1 MVKKPIQ
8 MALVACIAVASSPVF
23 GESLPTPVVASGNRF
38 GLELLAAVDAPN
50 TNRFLSPF
58 SVRTA
63 LAMTSLGA
71 DGQTLDQMNGTL
83 GFADRD
89 QAGAF
94 GRMGGSLVAQYA
106 GTDSTLSV
114 ANRIWIDRTFPIL
127 DTFKSACRQDFGAE
141 AESADFA
148 SSPDRERAVINQWV
162 SDQTHGKIDEL
173 FQPGTID
180 SMTRMVLANA
190 IYFKANWKHP
200 FSADATKDGKFQQA
214 DGTTS
219 PARLMQ
225 QESRFAYGED
235 VDFQVL
241 EMPYSGDKL
250 SMVVLLPKD
259 PSSMPPMSE
268 WLSDASKLK
277 SLEPMQVALTLP
289 KFTIRTQLDLAG
301 PLKKLGMTDA
311 FNAVAADFGRMSASG
326 QLFIS
331 AVVHE
336 AFIEVDETGT
346 EAAAATGVAIALKMA
361 PKDPL
366 VVFKADRPFL
376 FFIRDTRSGTV
387 LFVGR
392 LSKL

>member
-1 MVKKPIQ
+1 MANHIIRTALATCMVLAPSAAFAQ
-8 MALVACIAVASSPVF
+8 SP
-23 GESLPTPVVASGNRF
+23 PTPLVASGNRF
-38 GLELLAAVDAPN
+38 GSELLAAVDAPK

-71 DGQTLDQMNGTL
+71 DGQTLDQMNATL

-94 GRMGGSLVAQYA
+94 GRMGGSLVAQHA

-114 ANRIWIDRTFPIL
+114 ANRIWIDRRFPIL

-148 SSPDRERAVINQWV
+148 SSPDSERGKINQWV
-162 SDQTHGKIDEL
+162 SDQTQGKIDEL

-190 IYFKANWKHP
+190 IYFKADWKHP
-200 FSADATKDGKFQQA
+200 FSTDATTDGQFRQA
-214 DGTTS
+214 DGTTAQ
-219 PARLMQ
+219 ARLMQ
-225 QESRFAYGED
+225 QESRLAYGED
-235 VDFQVL
+235 ADFQVL
-241 EMPYSGDKL
+241 EMPYSDEKL

-259 PSSMPPMSE
+259 PAAMPPASA
-268 WLSDASKLK
+268 WLSDAAKLQ
-277 SLEPMQVALTLP
+277 SLESRQVVVTLP
-289 KFTIRTQLDLAG
+289 KFTIRTQLDLSG

-311 FNAVAADFGRMSASG
+311 FDAETADFRRMSSG
-326 QLFIS
+326 GRLFIS

-346 EAAAATGVAIALKMA
+346 EAAAATGVAMTFKMA
-361 PKDPL
+361 PKDPP
-366 VVFKADRPFL
+366 VVFQADRPFW
-376 FFIRDTRSGTV
+376 FFIRDIQSGTV

>member
-1 MVKKPIQ
+1 
-8 MALVACIAVASSPVF
+8 MANHLIRTALATCIILGPSAAFAQSPA
-23 GESLPTPVVASGNRF
+23 TPLVASGNRF
-38 GLELLAAVDAPN
+38 GAELLAAVDAPN

-71 DGQTLDQMNGTL
+71 DGKTLDQMNTTL

-89 QAGAF
+89 QVGAF
-94 GRMGGSLVAQYA
+94 GRMGGSLVAQHA
-106 GTDSTLSV
+106 GTDSTLSM
-114 ANRIWIDRTFPIL
+114 ANRIWIDRRFPIL
-127 DTFKSACRQDFGAE
+127 DTFKSACRQDFGAQ

-162 SDQTHGKIDEL
+162 SDQTKGKIDEL

-200 FSADATKDGKFQQA
+200 FSADVTTDGKFRQA
-214 DGTTS
+214 DGTTAS
-219 PARLMQ
+219 ARLMQ

-235 VDFQVL
+235 ADFQVL
-241 EMPYSGDKL
+241 EMPYSDEKL

-259 PSSMPPMSE
+259 SSSMPPLRE
-268 WLSDASKLK
+268 WLSDASKLE
-277 SLEPMQVALTLP
+277 SLEPRQVAVTLP
-289 KFTIRTQLDLAG
+289 KFTIRTQLDLSG

-326 QLFIS
+326 QVFIS

-346 EAAAATGVAIALKMA
+346 EAAAATGVAMALKMA
-361 PKDPL
+361 PKDPP
-366 VVFKADRPFL
+366 VAFQADRPFW
-376 FFIRDTRSGTV
+376 FFIRDTQSGTV

>member
-1 MVKKPIQ
+1 
-8 MALVACIAVASSPVF
+8 MANHIIRTALATCIVLAPSAAFAQSPLTPLVV
-23 GESLPTPVVASGNRF
+23 SGNRF
-38 GLELLAAVDAPN
+38 GSELLAAVDAPN

-71 DGQTLDQMNGTL
+71 DGKTLDQMNATL

-94 GRMGGSLVAQYA
+94 GRMGGSLVARHA
-106 GTDSTLSV
+106 GTASTLSM
-114 ANRIWIDRTFPIL
+114 ANRIWIDRSFPIL

-148 SSPDRERAVINQWV
+148 SSPDSERAAINQWV
-162 SDQTHGKIDEL
+162 ADQTQGKIDEL

-200 FSADATKDGKFQQA
+200 FSADITTDGKFRQA
-214 DGTTS
+214 DGTTA
-219 PARLMQ
+219 PARLMH
-225 QESRFAYGED
+225 QESRLAYGED
-235 VDFQVL
+235 GDFQIV
-241 EMPYSGDKL
+241 EMPYSDEKL

-259 PSSMPPMSE
+259 PSAMPSASA
-268 WLSDASKLK
+268 WLSDAAKLQ
-277 SLEPMQVALTLP
+277 SLEPRQVAVTLP
-289 KFTIRTQLDLAG
+289 KFTIRTQLDLSG

-311 FNAVAADFGRMSASG
+311 FNAVATDFGRMSPTG

-346 EAAAATGVAIALKMA
+346 EAAAATGVAMALKMA
-361 PKDPL
+361 PKDPP
-366 VVFKADRPFL
+366 VVFQADRPFW
-376 FFIRDTRSGTV
+376 FFIRDTESGTV